1 VVFDGAHGIGAPKL
15 LALAPHLEGLV
26 TLEVRNG
33 VEGPGALNDGVGAEH
48 VQKTRTP
55 PAGVSAAGDAGLRLA
70 SVDGD
75 ADRLVYHFFDA
86 TVGGGF
92 APPAM
97 LGTGLGQ
104 LCSTNNLFTFVAHP
118 WWKA

>member
-1 VVFDGAHGIGAPKL
+1 VQ
-15 LALAPHLEGLV
+15 
-26 TLEVRNG
+26 VRNG

-55 PAGVSAAGDAGLRLA
+55 PAGVDAAADAGLRLA

-86 TVGGGF
+86 AVSAG
-92 APPAM
+92 AVRLP
-97 LGTGLGQ
+97 
-104 LCSTNNLFTFVAHP
+104 
-118 WWKA
+118 